1 MNRKLMFVFV
11 VMLAILLPMTLV
23 GQGKKGGGGGK
34 KGMEAA
40 PMSVTGCL
48 NKGADA
54 DHFTLKDDQGKEYTV
69 TGDSATLA
77 KHANN
82 HNVTITGTMG
92 KENGKDVLK
101 MGAATDLKMNSM
113 CK

>member
-1 MNRKLMFVFV
+1 MNRRLMFVFV
-11 VMLAILLPMTLV
+11 VMMAILLPMTLV
-23 GQGKKGGGGGK
+23 GQEKKGGKKGGGGDK
-34 KGMEAA
+34 MA

-77 KHANN
+77 RHANN
-82 HNVTITGTMG
+82 HNVTITGTMA
-92 KENGKDVLK
+92 KEGGKDVLK
-101 MGAATDLKMNSM
+101 MGSATDLKMNSM

>member
-1 MNRKLMFVFV
+1 MNRKLMLVFV
-11 VMLAILLPMTLV
+11 VLMAILLPMTLV
-23 GQGKKGGGGGK
+23 GQEKKGGGK
-34 KGMEAA
+34 KKMEDMA

-54 DHFTLKDDQGKEYTV
+54 DHFMLKDDKGKEFVV
-69 TGDSATLA
+69 TGDSATLG

-82 HNVTITGTMG
+82 HNVTVTGTMG
-92 KENGKDVLK
+92 KEGGKDVLK
-101 MGAATDLKMNSM
+101 MAAATDLKMNSM

>member
-1 MNRKLMFVFV
+1 MNRRLMFVFV
-11 VMLAILLPMTLV
+11 VMMAILLPMTLV
-23 GQGKKGGGGGK
+23 GQEKKGGKKGGGDK
-34 KGMEAA
+34 MA

-54 DHFTLKDDQGKEYTV
+54 DHFTLKDDQGKEYVV
-69 TGDSATLA
+69 TGDSATLTR
-77 KHANN
+77 HANN

-92 KENGKDVLK
+92 KEDDKDTIK
-101 MGAATDLKMNSM
+101 MAAASDLKMNSM

>member
-11 VMLAILLPMTLV
+11 VMLAILLPMTIV
-23 GQGKKGGGGGK
+23 GQEKKGGGK
-34 KGMEAA
+34 KGMDKMA

-54 DHFTLKDDQGKEYTV
+54 DHFMLKDDQGKEYTV

-82 HNVTITGTMG
+82 HNVTITGTMS
-92 KENGKDVLK
+92 KDNGKDVLK

>member
-1 MNRKLMFVFV
+1 MNRRLMFVFA
-11 VMLAILLPMTLV
+11 VMLAILLPITLV
-23 GQGKKGGGGGK
+23 GQEKKGGGK
-34 KGMEAA
+34 KGDKMG

-54 DHFTLKDDQGKEYTV
+54 DHFVLKDDQGKEYVV
-69 TGDSATLA
+69 TGDSATLS

-92 KENGKDVLK
+92 KDNGKDTLK

>member
-11 VMLAILLPMTLV
+11 VMMAVLLPMTLV
-23 GQGKKGGGGGK
+23 GQEKKGGGK
-34 KGMEAA
+34 KKMDSME

-54 DHFTLKDDQGKEYTV
+54 DHFVLKDDKGKEFMV
-69 TGDSATLA
+69 TGDSATLT

-82 HNVTITGTMG
+82 HNVTVTGTMG
-92 KENGKDVLK
+92 KEGDKAVLK
-101 MGAATDLKMNSM
+101 MGAPTDLKMNSM

>member
-1 MNRKLMFVFV
+1 MNRKLMFVFA
-11 VMLAILLPMTLV
+11 VMLAVFLPMTL
-23 GQGKKGGGGGK
+23 GAQGKKGGGK
-34 KGMEAA
+34 KGMDSA

-48 NKGADA
+48 TKGADA

-69 TGDSATLA
+69 MGDSATLS

-92 KENGKDVLK
+92 KDNGKDVLK
-101 MGAATDLKMNSM
+101 MGSATDLKMNSM

>member
-23 GQGKKGGGGGK
+23 GQEKKGGGGK
-34 KGMEAA
+34 KGMDSMA

-69 TGDSATLA
+69 TGDTATLTR
-77 KHANN
+77 HANN
-82 HNVTITGTMG
+82 HNVTITGTMS

>member
-1 MNRKLMFVFV
+1 MNRKLTFAFV

-23 GQGKKGGGGGK
+23 GQEKKGGGK
-34 KGMEAA
+34 KGG

-48 NKGADA
+48 NKGADP

-69 TGDSATLA
+69 TGDTATLT

-92 KENGKDVLK
+92 REDGKQVLK
-101 MGAATDLKMNSM
+101 MENASDLKMNSM

>member
-1 MNRKLMFVFV
+1 MLVFA

-23 GQGKKGGGGGK
+23 GQEKKGGGK
-34 KGMEAA
+34 KGMGGA

-54 DHFTLKDDQGKEYTV
+54 DHFTLKDDSGKEYTV

-82 HNVTITGTMG
+82 HNVTITGTMSREG
-92 KENGKDVLK
+92 DKQVLK
-101 MGAATDLKMNSM
+101 MEAAGDLKMNSM

>member
-1 MNRKLMFVFV
+1 VFA
-11 VMLAILLPMTLV
+11 VMLAILLPMTIV
-23 GQGKKGGGGGK
+23 GQEKKGGGK
-34 KGMEAA
+34 KGMNKMA

-48 NKGADA
+48 TKGSDA
-54 DHFTLKDDQGKEYTV
+54 DHFMLKGDDGKEYTV

-82 HNVTITGTMG
+82 HNRTITGTMG
-92 KENGKDVLK
+92 QEGGKDVLK
-101 MGAATDLKMNSM
+101 MAAAADLKMNSM

>member
-1 MNRKLMFVFV
+1 MNRRLMFVFA

-23 GQGKKGGGGGK
+23 GQEKKGGGGK
-34 KGMEAA
+34 KMDKMA

-54 DHFTLKDDQGKEYTV
+54 DHFTLKGDDGKEYTV

>member
-1 MNRKLMFVFV
+1 MNRKLVFVFT

-23 GQGKKGGGGGK
+23 GQEKKGGGK
-34 KGMEAA
+34 KGMGGE

-54 DHFTLKDDQGKEYTV
+54 DHFMLKDDSGKEYTV

-92 KENGKDVLK
+92 KEGGKDVLK
-101 MGAATDLKMNSM
+101 MGAASDLKMNSM

>member
-1 MNRKLMFVFV
+1 MNRKLMLVVV

-23 GQGKKGGGGGK
+23 GQEKKGGGGK
-34 KGMEAA
+34 KKME

-54 DHFTLKDDQGKEYTV
+54 DHFVLKDDAGKEYIV
-69 TGDSATLA
+69 TGDSDTLS
-77 KHANN
+77 KHAAN
-82 HNVTITGTMG
+82 HNVTITGTPGMD
-92 KENGKDVLK
+92 NGKSTLK
-101 MGAATDLKMNSM
+101 MAAATDLKMNSR